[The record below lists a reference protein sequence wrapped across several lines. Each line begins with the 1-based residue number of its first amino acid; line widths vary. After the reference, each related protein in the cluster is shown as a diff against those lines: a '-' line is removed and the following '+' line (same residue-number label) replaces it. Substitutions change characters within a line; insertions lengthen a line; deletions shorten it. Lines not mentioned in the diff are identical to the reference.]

1 MPNLSS
7 EAVSNRKGGLKEWTR
22 LRVICWY
29 FNWGVTFLASVI
41 CMIPLMA
48 YGEQQREGYPVGDF
62 AALQKFSNGST
73 LNNVQIKALTDDGTF
88 SVDSYQLILISALN
102 MGCALPS
109 AMDLIVDIFAVLT
122 EKEGDKSSSQDI
134 VRLSLLE
141 RAAFLFGVLCNGAYL
156 FFPPTWN
163 IMLVANVNNVFNN
176 YSAFIQVVPITIF
189 LERSTHAFT
198 PLWTSFLVFTLAL
211 SESIWCMTYMGVT
224 HAMFLKMDVV
234 NVVCYGLS
242 TWGTLLT
249 IIWCFVKT
257 VRQYQWG
264 KGFGVREN
272 ADGKVLSVYEDFNMN
287 QVPALHMTALACSLI
302 VCFVWYFL
310 LAAITFEQSN
320 LLNTLFI
327 LSACLVMVIE
337 MRVRAN
343 EVREGLGKIELVQK
357 LAAKEAE
364 VERSAHRMEKAAKDL
379 ERAAKEREQAAK
391 EREMQLTRELQ
402 ENIANSA
409 HDMKSPTCAL
419 SLAVDSLLD
428 SFYGKTR
435 IDKDGCTMT
444 IETLKGMMHT
454 LSSLN
459 MIINRSVVR
468 VTIP

>member
-1 MPNLSS
+1 
-7 EAVSNRKGGLKEWTR
+7 
-22 LRVICWY
+22 
-29 FNWGVTFLASVI
+29 
-41 CMIPLMA
+41 MI
-48 YGEQQREGYPVGDF
+48 
-62 AALQKFSNGST
+62 
-73 LNNVQIKALTDDGTF
+73 
-88 SVDSYQLILISALN
+88 
-102 MGCALPS
+102 
-109 AMDLIVDIFAVLT
+109 
-122 EKEGDKSSSQDI
+122 
-134 VRLSLLE
+134 
-141 RAAFLFGVLCNGAYL
+141 
-156 FFPPTWN
+156 
-163 IMLVANVNNVFNN
+163 VANINNVFNN
-176 YSAFIQVVPITIF
+176 YCAFIQIVPITIF
-189 LERSTHAFT
+189 LERSTHAFS

-211 SESIWCMTYMGVT
+211 SESIWCMTYMGVS
-224 HAMFLKMDVV
+224 HAMFLKMDMV

-257 VRQYQWG
+257 LRQYKWG
-264 KGFGVREN
+264 KGFGERES
-272 ADGKVLSVYEDFNMN
+272 ADGSVLSVYEDFNMN
-287 QVPALHMTALACSLI
+287 QVPALHMTALAISLI
-302 VCFVWYFL
+302 VCFVWYYL
-310 LAAITFEQSN
+310 LAAITFVESN

-327 LSACLVMVIE
+327 LAACMVMVIE

-343 EVREGLGKIELVQK
+343 EVREGLEKIELVQK

-364 VERSAHRMEKAAKDL
+364 VERSAHRMAKAAKDI
-379 ERAAKEREQAAK
+379 EQAAK
-391 EREMQLTRELQ
+391 EREMQLTLELQ

-468 VTIP
+468 VIIPFVCFTY